1 MDTVRTNS
9 AYGTE
14 PYLFS
19 SYREQRGQCW
29 VKSEWVNQVI
39 TNPEWILD
47 EYVKTESEKPNKYRL
62 SLKKKKKVG
71 KFPLISLKSILEIY
85 LQHTSQ
91 RMFWKYTLEY
101 NVIPLWHPQNKKTAM
116 N

>member
-19 SYREQRGQCW
+19 SCREQRGQCW

-62 SLKKKKKVG
+62 SLKKKKKSW
-71 KFPLISLKSILEIY
+71 KISINITQEHIGNLFAAYEPKNVLKVHFRIQCYSFV
-85 LQHTSQ
+85 TPT
-91 RMFWKYTLEY
+91 K
-101 NVIPLWHPQNKKTAM
+101 
-116 N
+116 